1 MTVKCLT
8 QDQKYSLITLYKNK
22 LFNQKQLAERF
33 NTSER
38 TVNRV
43 LIEAG
48 LATPVARIKG
58 EAYHVMQLLKKY
70 GLDKDSL
77 TSLLHTLEKQKVIHA
92 VV

>member
-8 QDQKYSLITLYKNK
+8 QSQKYSLITLYKSK
-22 LFNQKQLAERF
+22 VFNQKELAERF

-43 LIEAG
+43 LIEYG

-58 EAYHVMQLLKKY
+58 EAYQVMQVLKKY
-70 GLDKDSL
+70 NIHSANDLDAQLS
-77 TSLLHTLEKQKVIHA
+77 TLRFNQA
-92 VV
+92 T

>member
-1 MTVKCLT
+1 MSVKCLT
-8 QDQKYSLITLYKNK
+8 QAQKTTLITWYKNK
-22 LFNQKQLAERF
+22 MFNQKELAERF

-58 EAYHVMQLLKKY
+58 EAYQVMQVLKKY
-70 GLDKDSL
+70 NIHSANDLDAQLS
-77 TSLLHTLEKQKVIHA
+77 TLGFNHA
-92 VV
+92 A

>member
-8 QDQKYSLITLYKNK
+8 QTQKDIIVLWYQKKIY
-22 LFNQKQLAERF
+22 NQKELAKHY

-38 TVNRV
+38 TINRV

-58 EAYHVMQLLKKY
+58 EAYQVMQVLKKY
-70 GLDKDSL
+70 NIHSANDLDAQLSIL
-77 TSLLHTLEKQKVIHA
+77 RFNHA
-92 VV
+92 A

>member
-1 MTVKCLT
+1 MSVKCLT

-58 EAYHVMQLLKKY
+58 EAYQVMQVLKKY
-70 GLDKDSL
+70 NIHSANDLDAQLS
-77 TSLLHTLEKQKVIHA
+77 TLRFNQA
-92 VV
+92 A

>member
-1 MTVKCLT
+1 MSVKCLT

-43 LIEAG
+43 LIEYG

-58 EAYHVMQLLKKY
+58 EAYQVMQVLKKY
-70 GLDKDSL
+70 NIHSANDLDAQLS
-77 TSLLHTLEKQKVIHA
+77 TLGFNHA
-92 VV
+92 A

>member
-1 MTVKCLT
+1 MSVKCLT
-8 QDQKYSLITLYKNK
+8 QAQKTTLIAWYKNK
-22 LFNQKQLAERF
+22 MFNQKELAERF

-58 EAYHVMQLLKKY
+58 EAYQVMQVLKKY
-70 GLDKDSL
+70 NIHSANDLDAQLS
-77 TSLLHTLEKQKVIHA
+77 TLGFNHA
-92 VV
+92 A